1 MWCGHCWSLP
11 SWSYRFVIN
20 QCHAIERH
28 KSKRN
33 MNLNCLNHFVIY
45 GIIKTL
51 VPLSDLYKKLP
62 ILKIFSF
69 SYFQSY
75 SPVHCEI
82 QNQYRF
88 SFFLIVSVKNISIF
102 PYGIEGANCV
112 HCVNTGSQNHLWVI
126 SVLHDYQFNLTLLTS
141 FHIGC
146 NLQ

>member
-1 MWCGHCWSLP
+1 
-11 SWSYRFVIN
+11 
-20 QCHAIERH
+20 
-28 KSKRN
+28 

-69 SYFQSY
+69 SYFHSY